1 MSSVVRLVCLVS
13 LTALLTACGGG
24 GDDAVEEAGD
34 RPNSFPGNKNPADG
48 FSESSTGDSSN
59 ANGLGKNQVRITVE
73 VPGSMAPGGAPL
85 SRRNLRLVQPDGIS
99 IYRTNQT
106 LTRISSVDTKRGVD
120 NDGFDVI
127 EFPEGQPLGPDV
139 LIEVDYNGAR
149 IRAFATDRDRDIK
162 VNPFSEY
169 LVRNALGGYSNAQFE
184 DVMACVDSSE
194 DALCI
199 NKYVWSTLADQIQD
213 FEIDIPDGNDIDSAV
228 ALLDDRADFAG
239 YVSDMAG
246 LALVPPNESGVIS
259 AQSVNMNTV
268 FFGLELGRS
277 SRFSDEPAS
286 QWGTRRG
293 HEEQLESSGTAY
305 IYPGL
310 SMASL
315 EALGISVTTLASDIP
330 YERATLTR
338 FTDYTPQPEGP
349 DFWGVNSH
357 ATSGSPASIVNN
369 THMLSGQALFQT
381 ITGKNSAQPIGW
393 SRNPYF
399 LDAHLQLAGQN
410 PNALLASYFVGGRAI
425 ELEGSSDNY
434 ERGALVEEHY
444 TSVLDVSLTKTD
456 VKKEGEFQTTT
467 LADAYN
473 VLSFSVQLGGSSFP
487 YRAESFVGTWTE
499 SSGIAGQYAQQADGL
514 EINRTP
520 NGAVGT
526 AAPAR
531 ADTAKIGTRTSLT
544 SSGAE
549 NNGRLT
555 LDYTGVANGS
565 RSEDGMGASNPDGS
579 IIAFNLDN
587 PTNGDGI
594 LIAMQPSTNS
604 PTLANYRLQGTI
616 AGLGSDT
623 NYLRHIKDGQL
634 SFTSGTEASV
644 SLAGFQVEQ
653 EISTRE
659 LTRPV
664 STDSDPVDLTYT
676 QDGTTGRLSLTAATG
691 AMEMDGFVSAN
702 GEFLMLRV
710 RDASGSGEQ
719 YLGLLLGTLGD

>member
-1 MSSVVRLVCLVS
+1 M
-13 LTALLTACGGG
+13 
-24 GDDAVEEAGD
+24 EEAGS
-34 RPNSFPGNKNPADG
+34 RPNTFPGNKNPADG
-48 FSESSTGDSSN
+48 FSESSTGDSNN
-59 ANGLGKNQVRITVE
+59 ANGLKKNQVRITVE
-73 VPGSMAPGGAPL
+73 VPTSLAPGAPL

-99 IYRTNQT
+99 VYRTNQT
-106 LTRISSVDTKRGVD
+106 LTRISSVDTEHGVD
-120 NDGFDVI
+120 DDGFDVI
-127 EFPEGQPLGPDV
+127 EFSEGQPLGPDV
-139 LIEVDYNGAR
+139 LIEVDYNGTR

-169 LVRNALGGYSNAQFE
+169 LVRNALGGYSSAQFE
-184 DVMACVDSSE
+184 EVMECVNSSD

-239 YVSDMAG
+239 YVSDMAD
-246 LALVPPNESGVIS
+246 LAQVPPNESGVIS

-268 FFGLELGRS
+268 FFGLELGRT

-293 HEEQLESSGTAY
+293 YEEQLESSGTAY
-305 IYPGL
+305 VYPGL

-315 EALGISVTTLASDIP
+315 EALGISVTTLASDVP

-338 FTDYTPQPEGP
+338 FADYTPQTEGP
-349 DFWGVNSH
+349 DFWGINSH
-357 ATSGSPASIVNN
+357 ATSGSPASIVND
-369 THMLSGQALFQT
+369 TRLLSGQALFQT

-399 LDAHLQLAGQN
+399 LDAQLQLTGQD

-425 ELEGSSDNY
+425 ELEGSSGDY

-444 TSVLDVSLTKTD
+444 TSVFDVSLTKTD
-456 VKKEGEFQTTT
+456 VKEEGAFQIVT
-467 LADAYN
+467 LADNYN
-473 VLSFSVQLGGSSFP
+473 VVSFSVQLGDSSFP

-499 SSGIAGQYAQQADGL
+499 SGGIAGQYTQQADAR

-520 NGAVGT
+520 NGAIGT
-526 AAPAR
+526 ATPNR
-531 ADTAKIGTRTSLT
+531 ADTAQIGNRTSTT
-544 SSGAE
+544 SSGPE
-549 NNGRLT
+549 ENGRLN
-555 LDYTGVANGS
+555 LDYTGIGNGS
-565 RSEDGMGASNPDGS
+565 RSEDGIGASNPDGS
-579 IIAFNLDN
+579 IVAFNLNN
-587 PTNGDGI
+587 PANGDGI
-594 LIAMQPSTNS
+594 LIAMERSTHS
-604 PTLANYRLQGTI
+604 PELANYRLQGTI
-616 AGLGSDT
+616 AGLGPDT

-653 EISTRE
+653 QISTRG

-664 STDSDPVDLTYT
+664 KSSSDPVDLTYT
-676 QDGTTGRLSLTAATG
+676 QDGTTGRLSFTAGSG
-691 AMEMDGFVSAN
+691 AMEMDGFVSSN
-702 GEFLMLRV
+702 GEYLTLRI
-710 RDASGSGEQ
+710 REASGSGEQ
-719 YLGLLLGTLGD
+719 YLGLLLGTLED